1 MNQQN
6 KDALTIR
13 DLTLDYGAS
22 RAVYDVNFVLKPL
35 ELGCLLGPSGCGKR
49 CTADKS

>member
-35 ELGCLLGPSGCGKR
+35 TGVLLVPVVVVSRPFCGR
-49 CTADKS
+49 